1 MFSPRNLFKN
11 FDTSVFLSSTV
22 LNILSCSLF
31 ILLALSCCLMFLFVF
46 IVGLLAFMVSSLFCF
61 TFSFV
66 LFFSLFLFCSFV
78 LLFLFSLSISSGES
92 GMYFSLTSHS
102 VNSVVCSSSYSSSS
116 SSFDNTFFRKT
127 EEISNFKMLFK

>member
-31 ILLALSCCLMFLFVF
+31 ILLALSCCIMFLFVF
-46 IVGLLAFMVSSLFCF
+46 IVDLLVFMVSSLFCIM
-61 TFSFV
+61 FS
-66 LFFSLFLFCSFV
+66 FFSLILFCSFV
-78 LLFLFSLSISSGES
+78 LLFLFFSSISSGES

-102 VNSVVCSSSYSSSS
+102 VNSVLCSSSYSSS

-127 EEISNFKMLFK
+127 EEISNFKMLF